1 MGATTGATLCK
12 WGNSQG
18 NPNSTSEALRS
29 RHGAA
34 RALRH
39 EGRRVLRDPDLGGEP
54 RADTPLL
61 RPRQQPHGTGPAAQ
75 ACLGVPRGRSRPPPR
90 GGGTSRALPGAV
102 APGDGRTRRVP
113 APLSPQPFGHLT
125 PISRLTRPHS
135 PSAYFW
141 QGVGLS
147 ISPRPACASCCP
159 SCSPSRPRRLPPWHN
174 MAEDV
179 SPVIMK
185 RVGEHYRLFDAILGF
200 PHIRLAF
207 RLLF

>member
-1 MGATTGATLCK
+1 MF
-12 WGNSQG
+12 
-18 NPNSTSEALRS
+18 SETPTW
-29 RHGAA
+29 AA
-34 RALRH
+34 S
-39 EGRRVLRDPDLGGEP
+39 LG
-54 RADTPLL
+54 ADTLLFDLASSHMARDRRRRRASGCRVAAPAAVERWRGHLARRLVRL
-61 RPRQQPHGTGPAAQ
+61 RPATGEH
-75 ACLGVPRGRSRPPPR
+75 
-90 GGGTSRALPGAV
+90 
-102 APGDGRTRRVP
+102 
-113 APLSPQPFGHLT
+113 LSHSHPSGHLT